1 MKQLIRIVFASA
13 LFCPVIGML
22 GSCSEEADCSMVG
35 RPMMNCLVYT
45 LNEMDIAV
53 RDTLDSLTVT
63 AFGTDS
69 ILVNAQQD
77 VRDVALPLRYTA
89 DSTILVFRYNQQ
101 TTDTVTVRHTNT
113 PYFLSMDCGYQVTQS
128 LTSVAYTRHHL
139 DSIYI
144 FDNEVGLYGSTNLQL
159 FY

>member
-1 MKQLIRIVFASA
+1 
-13 LFCPVIGML
+13 
-22 GSCSEEADCSMVG
+22 MVG

-77 VRDVALPLRYTA
+77 VRDVSLPLRYTA
-89 DSTILVFRYNQQ
+89 DSTILF
-101 TTDTVTVRHTNT
+101 DGLW
-113 PYFLSMDCGYQVTQS
+113 LSGD
-128 LTSVAYTRHHL
+128 AE
-139 DSIYI
+139 
-144 FDNEVGLYGSTNLQL
+144 FDFCGLYTPSPRLHS
-159 FY
+159 YI